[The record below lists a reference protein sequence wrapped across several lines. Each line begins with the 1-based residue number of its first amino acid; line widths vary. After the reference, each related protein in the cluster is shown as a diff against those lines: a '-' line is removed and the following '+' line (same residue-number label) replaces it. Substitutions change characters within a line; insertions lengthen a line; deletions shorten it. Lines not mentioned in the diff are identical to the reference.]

1 MSNVSGIIPTQGPTP
16 IQPNSTSRSTGPAAA
31 SAQAG
36 DTVEISPQAR
46 LAAKLA
52 AVPDV
57 RSDLVARVKG
67 EIKAGTYETPAK
79 LNTAID
85 RMLNE
90 M

>member
-1 MSNVSGIIPTQGPTP
+1 
-16 IQPNSTSRSTGPAAA
+16 
-31 SAQAG
+31 
-36 DTVEISPQAR
+36 
-46 LAAKLA
+46 
-52 AVPDV
+52 V